1 MTSETV
7 ELHLLVNRLF
17 ISLDERRYDEL
28 AGLFAADG
36 VWHRQGKGLQ
46 GPAGIR
52 SALEG
57 RPRDLTTRHLVTNF
71 VADITGPD
79 SAESLQYVTVYAHEG
94 ELSDGTAPIGHPV
107 QIGVYRA
114 RFARLQKWQLVELSG
129 TPVFRKAHG

>member
-1 MTSETV
+1 MPHETA
-7 ELHLLVNRLF
+7 ELHFLVNRLF
-17 ISLDERRYDEL
+17 ISLNERRYGEL
-28 AGLFAADG
+28 AELFAADG
-36 VWHRQGKGLQ
+36 VWHRQGKTLQ

-52 SALEG
+52 KALEG

-71 VADITGPD
+71 VADITGPA

-94 ELSDGTAPIGHPV
+94 ELPDGTAPIGNPV

-114 RFARLQKWQLVELSG
+114 RFARLETWRFVELSG